1 MIKVLFTTPE
11 LEHPPAK
18 GPTLRIENSVKALSR
33 ISELHLISRVNRNN
47 MGGDEAEAFYHS
59 MCAGFGYSPSVFGL
73 PPDVGIWQDASAIIN
88 YAETNGINIIWFGF
102 GNISYHLM
110 KAVKSLR
117 PHFKIICD
125 TDSVWSRFVLREL
138 PYETS
143 PERRRQIEQEGHQ
156 KELEEADWVKF
167 CDVTTAVSQVDAD
180 YYRSLVDDPGRI
192 HVFSNVIDLSSY
204 ASPPPPPADFKKP
217 CIYLAGTF
225 YAASSPMVRA
235 ARWVIDEILPLI
247 KQEIPEVHFY
257 LIGNGA
263 DVMLADIKRPDI
275 TITGKIKS
283 VLPYLCHADVA
294 LVPLMFESGTRFKI
308 LEAGACGIPI
318 VSTTLGA
325 EGLPVVDCKD
335 ILIADDAKSFAE
347 AAIRL
352 IHDKSF
358 AKELAMNCKRM
369 VEEGFSVESLAQ
381 EAVKIIKY
389 LGK

>member
-1 MIKVLFTTPE
+1 MTKVLFTTPE

-18 GPTLRIENSVKALSR
+18 GPTLRIENTIKALSR
-33 ISELHLISRVNRNN
+33 ISELHVISRVNKE
-47 MGGDEAEAFYHS
+47 MIGGEAAENFYRS
-59 MCAGFGYSPSVFGL
+59 LCSFFGYAPSVFGH
-73 PPDVGIWQDASAIIN
+73 PPDQDVMALIH
-88 YAETNGINIIWFGF
+88 YAETNGIDIIWFGF

-110 KAVKSLR
+110 KIGKHLR
-117 PHFKIICD
+117 PNFKIICD

-138 PYETS
+138 PYEAS
-143 PERRRQIEQEGHQ
+143 PERRRQIEQEGRQ
-156 KELEEADWVKF
+156 KELEEADWVNF

-180 YYRSLVDDPGRI
+180 YYRSLAVDPKRI
-192 HVFSNVIDLSSY
+192 HVFSNVIDLSTY

-235 ARWVIDEILPLI
+235 ARWVINEILPLI
-247 KQEIPEVHFY
+247 QQEIPEVHFY
-257 LIGNGA
+257 IIGNGA
-263 DVMLADIKRPDI
+263 NHMLADIKRPDI
-275 TITGKIKS
+275 SITGKVKS

-325 EGLPVVDCKD
+325 EGLPAVHGEN
-335 ILIADDAKSFAE
+335 ILIADDAKSFAQ

-352 IHDKSF
+352 IQDKPF
-358 AKELAMNCKRM
+358 AKEIAMNCKRI
-369 VEEGFSVESLAQ
+369 VQEGFSVESLTQ
-381 EAVKIIKY
+381 EAVEILNY